1 MDAAARGAYIVGRDL
16 DTVSRMVRRAH
27 TRSWSTGADLRSRA
41 AAGACPGGGCGR
53 PERAHCRVVRG
64 QLEHHL
70 YAEAESEFREAS

>member
-16 DTVSRMVRRAH
+16 DAVSRMVRRAH
-27 TRSWSTGADLRSRA
+27 TRSWSTGADPLSRA
-41 AAGACPGGGCGR
+41 AAGGRGR